1 MIETNLLAQFVAFA
15 KAGTLTRAA
24 QDLHTSQ
31 PALTRSMKK
40 LEEELEVPL
49 FVRHKNH
56 LELTQTGRYAVYY
69 AQRVLQENQ
78 DFCDRIALH
87 RLLCTGPT
95 NGADALAER
104 NLPGHDLIGRHE
116 GRCLLPGRPTPPDLS
131 ASRHA
136 CPARRRRVLRQ
147 EMRQRKTLSLG
158 PRIGPP
164 GLLSGSPPAGPGWPG
179 YPALF
184 SYRLLDENDS
194 GKDTSR
200 PLFIADP
207 AGYILGTVR
216 TLGLSLLF
224 IQLLSQTG
232 TKNSGPHQYCS
243 GGPGMPDRLLLGL
256 SEK

>member
-78 DFCDRIALH
+78 DFCDRIRSYDRSLH
-87 RLLCTGPT
+87 TLSIGYCAPVPQMVLTPLL
-95 NGADALAER
+95 NGIFQ
-104 NLPGHDLIGRHE
+104 GM
-116 GRCLLPGRPTPPDLS
+116 TLS
-131 ASRHA
+131 ADMKDDVSFPEGLRRQTYQLAVMHA
-136 CPARRRRVLRQ
+136 RPDGDEFFVKKCGSEKLY
-147 EMRQRKTLSLG
+147 LG

-179 YPALF
+179 HPALF
-184 SYRLLDENDS
+184 SYRLLDENDP
-194 GKDTSR
+194 GKDTAR
-200 PLFIADP
+200 PLFAASP
-207 AGYILGTVR
+207 AGCI
-216 TLGLSLLF
+216 
-224 IQLLSQTG
+224 
-232 TKNSGPHQYCS
+232 P
-243 GGPGMPDRLLLGL
+243 
-256 SEK
+256 